1 MAGGMGRKVD
11 AYGRETLTE
20 RVANTRARQTGAGT
34 SGHSTADLHGKRPNA
49 PASWTAPPPPPAA
62 PGKPPPPIKHCWYD
76 GPYGRQPAL
85 LLRWRRIA
93 GDHYD
98 GLIVVAA
105 PDETRTGWVVME
117 MWTEASMLSPT

>member
-1 MAGGMGRKVD
+1 MGSKD
-11 AYGRETLTE
+11 GAFGRETLAE
-20 RVANTRARQTGAGT
+20 RVANTRARQMSSAT

-49 PASWTAPPPPPAA
+49 PAPWAAPPPGPAS
-62 PGKPPPPIKHCWYD
+62 PGPPPPSIKHCWYD

-98 GLIVVAA
+98 GLIIVAA
-105 PDETRTGWVVME
+105 PDETGTSWVVME
-117 MWTEASMLSPT
+117 MWAEASLLSPA